1 MTTLFAVGLVLIGMF
16 GYAVGAYLA
25 LYKLALKGTI
35 AKLLT
40 TLVAGTAVTFLTFL
54 VALFIVWPGV

>member
-1 MTTLFAVGLVLIGMF
+1 MTTLFAIGLILVGMF

-25 LYKLALKGTI
+25 LYKFALKSTI
-35 AKLLT
+35 AKVVSTLL
-40 TLVAGTAVTFLTFL
+40 VGTAVAAVTFL